1 MRYYARNSGFVTAI
15 VMKYGL
21 FRVPKGDILL
31 IPLKIE
37 WIEEAKEPE
46 KTFRRMIVAWQ
57 NSRYL
62 LQRTVM
68 AFTEEYVKDNEPNDM
83 EKIALKRMVIA
94 CLHEIKPQ
102 IYRWYNTL
110 DSMGALSDESKK
122 MRADKVFRK
131 ILLQTEKFKKLRN
144 LAFHYGDPTEDTD
157 SLVDLYKQI
166 DSMTLA
172 HLNLILRNTV
182 DLGESLWRDAC
193 KQVGLPC

>member
-1 MRYYARNSGFVTAI
+1 
-15 VMKYGL
+15 
-21 FRVPKGDILL
+21 
-31 IPLKIE
+31 
-37 WIEEAKEPE
+37 
-46 KTFRRMIVAWQ
+46 
-57 NSRYL
+57 
-62 LQRTVM
+62 M